1 MDTRVAQHY
10 QAQQVMTSTPVKL
23 VAMLHDQAIASLN
36 EAIAAIAAENV
47 ENRWRANSRATQ
59 ILATL
64 AGALDMKQGG
74 EIAENLD
81 KLYRFMIV
89 RLMQVDF
96 RNDVEAARNVIGLL
110 RPLRDA
116 WQELSEL
123 GQDVLQ
129 REAQAAM
136 QAIEPATP
144 AVTAPAA
151 GDSRTAVKQPAS
163 DVEPPKPASR
173 LSLSA

>member
-36 EAIAAIAAENV
+36 EAIAAIAAEHV

-59 ILATL
+59 ILGTL
-64 AGALDMKQGG
+64 AGALDMAQGG

-81 KLYRFMIV
+81 KLYRFMMV

-96 RNDVEAARNVIGLL
+96 RNDVQAAESVISLL

-116 WQELSEL
+116 WHELAEL
-123 GQDVLQ
+123 GHEALQ

-136 QAIEPATP
+136 QTIEPA
-144 AVTAPAA
+144 APAA
-151 GDSRTAVKQPAS
+151 PATA
-163 DVEPPKPASR
+163 PKPAEAAAPAAPVKRVSF
-173 LSLSA
+173 SA